1 MAEIDNRLN
10 TECSCPLGT
19 VHKPTCRYSIA
30 FQPSPRAT
38 AERATAGPLTVH
50 KKSTLSGLERSQDWA
65 IVDSDNQI
73 IAECFGISG
82 HKPGTSP
89 KEYLHQPA
97 EANARLF
104 AAAPELRDALFEV
117 HELLFLICHVFCKN
131 NPPPQGFARLERA
144 AAVLAKVL
152 P

>member
-1 MAEIDNRLN
+1 MAKDYRLN
-10 TECSCPLGT
+10 TECGCELGQP
-19 VHKPTCRYSIA
+19 HKPGCRYSIQA
-30 FQPSPRAT
+30 SP
-38 AERATAGPLTVH
+38 RATAGPLTVH

-82 HKPGTSP
+82 HKSGTSP
-89 KEYLHQPA
+89 KEYLYQAA

-104 AAAPELRDALFEV
+104 AAAPELRNALVEV
-117 HELLFLICHVFCKN
+117 HELLFLICNVFCKD